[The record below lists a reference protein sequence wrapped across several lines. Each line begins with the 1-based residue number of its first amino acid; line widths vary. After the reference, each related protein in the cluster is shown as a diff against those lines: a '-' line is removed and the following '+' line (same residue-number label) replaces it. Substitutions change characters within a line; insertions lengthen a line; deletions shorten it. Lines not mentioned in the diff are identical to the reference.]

1 MEIPEFNN
9 VYGLIDCSG
18 RMKELVATLQ
28 RFRDADVWLKVS
40 NFDGA
45 ESIRMEISDA
55 SFQAYGDH
63 QSEFLFNG
71 AVAGEEK
78 MVCEFTR
85 ELHGLLR
92 LAGFN
97 VWFDI
102 YDRNRAPLATFGTYF
117 GTRHG

>member
-1 MEIPEFNN
+1 MEIPELNN

-18 RMKELVATLQ
+18 RMKEFAATLQ

-40 NFDGA
+40 NFDGT

-55 SFQAYGDH
+55 TFQAYGDH

-71 AVAGEEK
+71 AVAGEEE

-85 ELHGLLR
+85 ELHSLLR

-97 VWFDI
+97 VWFEI

-117 GTRHG
+117 GTRHE